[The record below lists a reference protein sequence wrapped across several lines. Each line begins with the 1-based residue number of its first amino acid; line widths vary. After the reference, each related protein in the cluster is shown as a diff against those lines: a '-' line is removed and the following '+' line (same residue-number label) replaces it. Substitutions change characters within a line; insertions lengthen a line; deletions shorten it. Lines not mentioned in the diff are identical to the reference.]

1 MTAELTAQQRAE
13 GTPLITAARGFGRF
27 LLWLAARPTVVGL
40 ENVPETGKV
49 LLAANHTHNFDGPT
63 LFSVI
68 PRPAGFFV
76 KAEAFVGPIGPFLR
90 RIGQIPIKRGVP
102 QREPIATALGSLAA
116 GGLVGIFPEG
126 SRGAGDVAEVRHGI
140 AYLAVRS
147 GAPVVPVA
155 FVGSRAML
163 PRRSIRR
170 PKIRI
175 VIGEPVH
182 IAAGPAS
189 RSAVSDAAEK
199 IRVALSA
206 LVTSAGA
213 EQ

>member
-1 MTAELTAQQRAE
+1 
-13 GTPLITAARGFGRF
+13 
-27 LLWLAARPTVVGL
+27 
-40 ENVPETGKV
+40 
-49 LLAANHTHNFDGPT
+49 
-63 LFSVI
+63 
-68 PRPAGFFV
+68 
-76 KAEAFVGPIGPFLR
+76 
-90 RIGQIPIKRGVP
+90 
-102 QREPIATALGSLAA
+102 
-116 GGLVGIFPEG
+116 
-126 SRGAGDVAEVRHGI
+126 
-140 AYLAVRS
+140 
-147 GAPVVPVA
+147 
-155 FVGSRAML
+155 ML